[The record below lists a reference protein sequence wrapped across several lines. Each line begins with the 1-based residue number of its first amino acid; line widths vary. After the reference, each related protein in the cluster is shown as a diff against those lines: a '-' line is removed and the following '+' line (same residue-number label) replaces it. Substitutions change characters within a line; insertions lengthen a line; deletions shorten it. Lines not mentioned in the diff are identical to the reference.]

1 MDPIALRPLG
11 RTGLQVTAL
20 GLGTVPLGGARLRL
34 SAAESAAMLEA
45 AVDAGINYFDTA
57 PWYGVGQA
65 ELHLGSS
72 SGRIRQS
79 GNVLSTKVG
88 RVLFPAADPQHL
100 PYAARWPGGA
110 PNDLRFDYT
119 RDGVLRS
126 HEDSLRRL
134 SVDRI
139 DALVIHDLDLKFHQT
154 EAEIARRLDELDG
167 GGGFAALAG
176 LKASGAF
183 RAIGAGI
190 NQVGMIPRFLQRF
203 DLDFFLVAMPYTLLD
218 QPALDV
224 DLPLCAQRGVSVVI
238 GAPFCSGILAPGRR
252 GDAQY
257 GYRAPERGII
267 DKVERMEAVCARH
280 GTSAAAAAL
289 QFPFGHPA
297 VAAVIP
303 GPESAQ
309 HVHANIALMRE
320 TIPPDLWNELKEQN
334 LLRRDAPTP

>member
-1 MDPIALRPLG
+1 MDPLALRPLG

-45 AVDAGINYFDTA
+45 AADAGINYFDTA

-65 ELHLGSS
+65 ELHMGSS
-72 SGRIRQS
+72 VGRLRQT

-88 RVLFPAADPQHL
+88 RVLFPAADPHRL

-134 SVDRI
+134 AVDRI

-154 EAEIARRLDELDG
+154 ESEIARRLDELDG
-167 GGGFAALAG
+167 GGGFAALAD
-176 LKASGAF
+176 LKSSGAIQ
-183 RAIGAGI
+183 AIGAGI

-224 DLPLCAQRGVSVVI
+224 ELPLCAQRGVSIVI
-238 GAPFCSGILAPGRR
+238 GAPFCSGILAPGKKD
-252 GDAQY
+252 GAQY

-267 DKVERMEAVCARH
+267 DKVEQMEAVCARH
-280 GTSAAAAAL
+280 GTSVAAAAL

-297 VAAVIP
+297 IAAVIP
-303 GPESAQ
+303 GPESVQ
-309 HVHANIALMRE
+309 HVHANVALMRE
-320 TIPPDLWNELKEQN
+320 TIPPALWGELKDHN